1 MIEQKFVV
9 GKVAEELTRA
19 EAEELFA
26 DLGEALGYDKPA
38 GYAEDMARLLRH
50 MQRVESTT
58 IALSEKG
65 LGVFMPEDDL
75 DGMDEEMEEAGGF
88 MPNGV
93 PDGPTRT
100 IPVEQFERDLAAR
113 QVADRLTPPARPT
126 LGPGSG
132 IGSGKLRP

>member
-65 LGVFMPEDDL
+65 LGVFMLRVGAPKKLESTDVL
-75 DGMDEEMEEAGGF
+75 ESANSLFGVAGAF
-88 MPNGV
+88 W
-93 PDGPTRT
+93 
-100 IPVEQFERDLAAR
+100 PVSCSMSLA
-113 QVADRLTPPARPT
+113 
-126 LGPGSG
+126 SG
-132 IGSGKLRP
+132 RFWACPR